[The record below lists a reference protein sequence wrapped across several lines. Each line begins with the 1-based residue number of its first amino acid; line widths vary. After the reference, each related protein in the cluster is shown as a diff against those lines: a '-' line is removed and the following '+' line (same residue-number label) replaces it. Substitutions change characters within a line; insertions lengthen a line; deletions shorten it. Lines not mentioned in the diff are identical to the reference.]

1 MTAPTLAINTVSADD
16 IINAHEHQQ
25 NLIISGSSTGVPA
38 GGLVTVVIDGSSY
51 TAAVDASGNWSVGV
65 PAAVVS
71 GLADGSHTITAT
83 VADAAGNPGVSLARG
98 DRRHRRAGADHQYR
112 GG

>member
-1 MTAPTLAINTVSADD
+1 F
-16 IINAHEHQQ
+16 
-25 NLIISGSSTGVPA
+25 
-38 GGLVTVVIDGSSY
+38 

-83 VADAAGNPGVSLARG
+83 VADAAGNPGTASHVVIVDTAAPVLTISTVAADDVINAMEKGEALTVSG
-98 DRRHRRAGADHQYR
+98 TSSGAD
-112 GG
+112 GSTV